1 MNTLFRNIRALL
13 PEGVRETCVCVS
25 GGKILAVGEV
35 PADFRADTVVEGK
48 GKLLIPGLVN
58 AHTHVY
64 MTMFRGCADDL
75 SFTDWLFGHIDPLE
89 SKMTREDCYWA
100 TLLGYLEM
108 ISTGTTACLDM
119 YVFTETALRAAEESG
134 FRTALSRGLTG
145 GAGDPEGGKRRI
157 REALEEMEDW
167 KGSTDRIRFFLGPHA
182 PYTCD
187 PDYLREIA
195 DLAEERKLP
204 LHLHLSESVSEQEGI
219 REKYGCTPA
228 EYFDR
233 AGILR
238 PGTVAA
244 HCVYVNES
252 DMRLLA
258 ERGVTAV
265 TNPASNLKLGN
276 GAAPVPDLLRAGV
289 NVALGTDGAASNN
302 ALNLFRELS
311 FVTLL
316 HKGLTGDTTAVPAA
330 EALKMATVN
339 GAKALGLSG
348 CGEIKAGATADLT
361 VLDIDKPWLRPR
373 CDLLSSLVYC
383 ARGDEVTDVM
393 VDGRF
398 LLRKRELITIDKEH
412 VLWEVDRTCRR
423 LGLIKD

>member
-13 PEGVRETCVCVS
+13 PEGVRETSVCVS
-25 GGKILAVGEV
+25 GGEIFAVGEV

-145 GAGDPEGGKRRI
+145 GAGDPKGGKRRI

-302 ALNLFRELS
+302 ALNLFRELNL
-311 FVTLL
+311 VTLL
-316 HKGLTGDTTAVPAA
+316 HKGLRGDPTELPASQG
-330 EALKMATVN
+330 LRMATEN
-339 GAKALGLSG
+339 GARALGWEKLG
-348 CGEIKAGATADLT
+348 RIEAGWTADLA
-361 VLDIDKPWLRPR
+361 VLDLDRVNLRPWN
-373 CDLLSSLVYC
+373 DILSSLAY
-383 ARGDEVTDVM
+383 AANGSEVESVM
-393 VDGRF
+393 VEGKF
-398 LLRKRELITIDKEH
+398 LMKDREFLTIDRER
-412 VLWEVDRTCRR
+412 VQYEVDRTCKR
-423 LGLIKD
+423 LGLIT

>member
-13 PEGVRETCVCVS
+13 PEGVRETSVCVS
-25 GGKILAVGEV
+25 GGEIFAVGEI

-302 ALNLFRELS
+302 ALNLFRELNL
-311 FVTLL
+311 VTLL
-316 HKGLTGDTTAVPAA
+316 HKGLRGDPTELPASQG
-330 EALKMATVN
+330 LRMATEN
-339 GAKALGLSG
+339 GARALGWEKLG
-348 CGEIKAGATADLT
+348 RIEAGWTADLA
-361 VLDIDKPWLRPR
+361 VLDLDRVNLRPWN
-373 CDLLSSLVYC
+373 DILSSLAY
-383 ARGDEVTDVM
+383 ASNGSEVESVM
-393 VDGRF
+393 VEGKF
-398 LLRKRELITIDKEH
+398 LMKDREFLTIDRER
-412 VLWEVDRTCRR
+412 VQFEVDRTCKR
-423 LGLIKD
+423 LGLIT

>member
-13 PEGVRETCVCVS
+13 PEGVRETSVCVS
-25 GGKILAVGEV
+25 GGEIFAVGEV

-119 YVFTETALRAAEESG
+119 YIFTETALRAAEESG

-302 ALNLFRELS
+302 ALNLFRELNL
-311 FVTLL
+311 VTLL
-316 HKGLTGDTTAVPAA
+316 HKGLRGDPTELPASQG
-330 EALKMATVN
+330 LRMATEN
-339 GAKALGLSG
+339 GARALGWEKLG
-348 CGEIKAGATADLT
+348 RIEAGWTADLA
-361 VLDIDKPWLRPR
+361 VLDLDRVNLRPWN
-373 CDLLSSLVYC
+373 DILSSLAY
-383 ARGDEVTDVM
+383 AANGSEVESVM
-393 VDGRF
+393 VEGKF
-398 LLRKRELITIDKEH
+398 LMKDREFLTIDRER
-412 VLWEVDRTCRR
+412 VQFEVDRTCKR
-423 LGLIKD
+423 LGLIT

>member
-13 PEGVRETCVCVS
+13 PEGVRETSVCVS
-25 GGKILAVGEV
+25 GGEIFAVGGV

-302 ALNLFRELS
+302 ALNLFRELNL
-311 FVTLL
+311 VTLL
-316 HKGLTGDTTAVPAA
+316 HKGLRGDPTELPASQG
-330 EALKMATVN
+330 LRMATEN
-339 GAKALGLSG
+339 GARALGWEKLG
-348 CGEIKAGATADLT
+348 RIEAGWTADLA
-361 VLDIDKPWLRPR
+361 VLDLDRVNLRPWN
-373 CDLLSSLVYC
+373 DLLSALAYAANGS
-383 ARGDEVTDVM
+383 EVESVM
-393 VDGRF
+393 VEGKF
-398 LLRKRELITIDKEH
+398 LMKDREFLTIDRER
-412 VLWEVDRTCRR
+412 VQFEVDRTCKR
-423 LGLIKD
+423 LGLL

>member
-13 PEGVRETCVCVS
+13 PEGVRETSVCVS
-25 GGKILAVGEV
+25 GGEIFAVGEV

-145 GAGDPEGGKRRI
+145 GAGDPAGGKRRI

-302 ALNLFRELS
+302 ALNLFRELNL
-311 FVTLL
+311 VTLL
-316 HKGLTGDTTAVPAA
+316 HKGLRGDPTELPASQG
-330 EALKMATVN
+330 LRMATEN
-339 GAKALGLSG
+339 GARALGWEKLG
-348 CGEIKAGATADLT
+348 RIEAGWTADLA
-361 VLDIDKPWLRPR
+361 VLDLDRVNLRPWN
-373 CDLLSSLVYC
+373 DLLSALAYAANGS
-383 ARGDEVTDVM
+383 EVESVM
-393 VDGRF
+393 VEGKF
-398 LLRKRELITIDKEH
+398 LMKDREFLTIDRER
-412 VLWEVDRTCRR
+412 VQYEVDRTCKR
-423 LGLIKD
+423 LGLL

>member
-13 PEGVRETCVCVS
+13 PEGVRETSVCVS
-25 GGKILAVGEV
+25 GGEIFAVGEV

-302 ALNLFRELS
+302 ALNLFRELNL
-311 FVTLL
+311 VTLL
-316 HKGLTGDTTAVPAA
+316 HKGLRGDPTELPASQG
-330 EALKMATVN
+330 LRMATEN
-339 GAKALGLSG
+339 GARALGWEKLG
-348 CGEIKAGATADLT
+348 RIEAGWTADLA
-361 VLDIDKPWLRPR
+361 VLDLDRVNLRPWN
-373 CDLLSSLVYC
+373 DILSSLAY
-383 ARGDEVTDVM
+383 AANGSEVESVM
-393 VDGRF
+393 VEGKF
-398 LLRKRELITIDKEH
+398 LMKDREFLTIDRER
-412 VLWEVDRTCRR
+412 VQYEVDRTCKR
-423 LGLIKD
+423 LGLL

>member
-13 PEGVRETCVCVS
+13 PEGVREISVCVS
-25 GGKILAVGEV
+25 GGEIFAVGEV

-302 ALNLFRELS
+302 ALNLFRELNL
-311 FVTLL
+311 VTLL
-316 HKGLTGDTTAVPAA
+316 HKGLRGDPTELPASQG
-330 EALKMATVN
+330 LRMATEN
-339 GAKALGLSG
+339 GARALGWEKLG
-348 CGEIKAGATADLT
+348 RIEAGWTADLA
-361 VLDIDKPWLRPR
+361 VLDLDRVNLRPWN
-373 CDLLSSLVYC
+373 DLLSALAYAANGS
-383 ARGDEVTDVM
+383 EVESVM
-393 VDGRF
+393 VEGRF
-398 LLRKRELITIDKEH
+398 LMKDREFLTIDRER
-412 VLWEVDRTCRR
+412 VQYEVDRTCKR
-423 LGLIKD
+423 LGLTV

>member
-13 PEGVRETCVCVS
+13 PEGVKETSVCVS
-25 GGKILAVGEV
+25 GGKVLALGEI
-35 PADFRADTVVEGK
+35 PADFRADMVVEGK
-48 GKLLIPGLVN
+48 DKLLIPGLVN

-108 ISTGTTACLDM
+108 IASGTTACLDM

-145 GAGDPEGGKRRI
+145 GAEDPEGGARRI
-157 REALEEMEDW
+157 REALGEMDGW
-167 KGSTDRIRFFLGPHA
+167 KGETDRIRFFLGPHA
-182 PYTCD
+182 PYTCG
-187 PDYLREIA
+187 PEYLREIA

-204 LHLHLSESVSEQEGI
+204 LHLHLSESVGEQQGI

-228 EYFDR
+228 EYFHR
-233 AGILR
+233 AGCLR

-244 HCVYVNES
+244 HCVYVNAR
-252 DMRLLA
+252 DMALMA
-258 ERGVTAV
+258 EQGVTAV

-276 GAAPVPDLLRAGV
+276 GVAPVPDLLKAGV

-302 ALNLFRELS
+302 ALNLFRELNL
-311 FVTLL
+311 VTLL
-316 HKGLTGDTTAVPAA
+316 HKGLRGDPTVVAA
-330 EALKMATVN
+330 GEGLRMATEN
-339 GAKALGLSG
+339 GARALGWEKLG
-348 CGEIKAGATADLT
+348 RIEAGWTADLA
-361 VLDIDKPWLRPR
+361 VLDLDRLNLLPQN
-373 CDLLSSLVYC
+373 DVLSSLAYS
-383 ARGDEVTDVM
+383 ADGSEVERVM
-393 VDGRF
+393 VEGRF
-398 LLRKRELITIDKEH
+398 LMKDREFTTIDRDR
-412 VLWEVDRTCRR
+412 VRFEVERTCRR
-423 LGLIKD
+423 LGLL

>member
-1 MNTLFRNIRALL
+1 VSRVLFRNIRALL
-13 PEGVRETCVCVS
+13 PEGVRETCVCVE
-25 GGKILAVGEV
+25 GDRILAVGEV
-35 PADFRADTVVEGK
+35 PAGFAPDTVVEGK
-48 GKLLIPGLVN
+48 DRLLIPGLVN
-58 AHTHVY
+58 AHTHAY
-64 MTMFRGCADDL
+64 MTMFRSCADDL

-100 TLLGYLEM
+100 TLLGYMEM
-108 ISTGTTACLDM
+108 LSTGTTACLDM

-244 HCVYVNES
+244 HCVYVSES

-276 GAAPVPDLLRAGV
+276 GVAPVPDLLRAGV

-302 ALNLFRELS
+302 ALNLFRELNL
-311 FVTLL
+311 VTLL
-316 HKGLTGDTTAVPAA
+316 HKGLRGDPTELPASQG
-330 EALKMATVN
+330 LRMATEN
-339 GAKALGLSG
+339 GARALGWEKLG
-348 CGEIKAGATADLT
+348 RIEAGWTADLA
-361 VLDIDKPWLRPR
+361 VLDLDRVNLRPWN
-373 CDLLSSLVYC
+373 DILSSLAY
-383 ARGDEVTDVM
+383 ASNGSEVESVM
-393 VDGRF
+393 VEGKF
-398 LLRKRELITIDKEH
+398 LMKDREFLTIDRER
-412 VLWEVDRTCRR
+412 VQFEVDRTCKR
-423 LGLIKD
+423 LGLIT

>member
-13 PEGVRETCVCVS
+13 PDGVRETSVCVS
-25 GGKILAVGEV
+25 GGEILAVGQV

-48 GKLLIPGLVN
+48 DRLLIPGLVN

-108 ISTGTTACLDM
+108 IASGTTACLDM

-145 GAGDPEGGKRRI
+145 GEGDPEGGKRRI
-157 REALEEMEDW
+157 REALGEMDGW
-167 KGSTDRIRFFLGPHA
+167 KGNTDRIRFFLGPHA

-187 PDYLREIA
+187 PGYLREIA
-195 DLAEERKLP
+195 DLAEERRLP

-244 HCVYVNES
+244 HCVYVSES
-252 DMRLLA
+252 DMRLMA

-276 GAAPVPDLLRAGV
+276 GVAPVPDLLRAGV

-302 ALNLFRELS
+302 ALNLFRELNL
-311 FVTLL
+311 VTLL
-316 HKGLTGDTTAVPAA
+316 HKGLRGDPTELPASQG
-330 EALKMATVN
+330 LRMATEN
-339 GAKALGLSG
+339 GARALGWEKLG
-348 CGEIKAGATADLT
+348 RIEAGWKADLA
-361 VLDIDKPWLRPR
+361 VLNLDRVNLRPWN
-373 CDLLSSLVYC
+373 DILSALAYAANGS
-383 ARGDEVTDVM
+383 EVESVM
-393 VDGRF
+393 VEGRF
-398 LLRKRELITIDKEH
+398 LMKEREFLTIDRER
-412 VLWEVDRTCRR
+412 VQYEVDRTCKR
-423 LGLIKD
+423 LGLL

>member
-25 GGKILAVGEV
+25 GGEILAVGEV

-134 FRTALSRGLTG
+134 FRAALSRGLTG

-204 LHLHLSESVSEQEGI
+204 LHLHLSESVSEQEGV

-252 DMRLLA
+252 DMHLLA

-276 GAAPVPDLLRAGV
+276 GVAPVPDLLRAGV

-302 ALNLFRELS
+302 ALNLFRELNL
-311 FVTLL
+311 VTLL
-316 HKGLTGDTTAVPAA
+316 HKGLRGDPTELPASQG
-330 EALKMATVN
+330 LRMATEN
-339 GAKALGLSG
+339 GARALGWEKLG
-348 CGEIKAGATADLT
+348 RIEAGWTADLA
-361 VLDIDKPWLRPR
+361 VLDLDRVNLRPWN
-373 CDLLSSLVYC
+373 DVLSSLAY
-383 ARGDEVTDVM
+383 AANGSEVESVM
-393 VDGRF
+393 VEGKF
-398 LLRKRELITIDKEH
+398 LMKDREFLTIDRER
-412 VLWEVDRTCRR
+412 VQFEVDRTCRR
-423 LGLIKD
+423 LGLTV

>member
-13 PEGVRETCVCVS
+13 PEGVRETSVCVS

-302 ALNLFRELS
+302 ALNLFRELNL
-311 FVTLL
+311 VTLL
-316 HKGLTGDTTAVPAA
+316 HKGLRGDPTELPASQG
-330 EALKMATVN
+330 LRMATEN
-339 GAKALGLSG
+339 GARALGWEKLG
-348 CGEIKAGATADLT
+348 RIETGWTADLA
-361 VLDIDKPWLRPR
+361 VLDLDRVNLRPWN
-373 CDLLSSLVYC
+373 DLLSALAYAANGS
-383 ARGDEVTDVM
+383 EVESVM
-393 VDGRF
+393 VEGRF
-398 LLRKRELITIDKEH
+398 LMKDREFLTIDRER
-412 VLWEVDRTCRR
+412 VQYEVDRTCKR
-423 LGLIKD
+423 LGLL

>member
-13 PEGVRETCVCVS
+13 PEGVRETSVCVS
-25 GGKILAVGEV
+25 GGEIFAVGEV

-302 ALNLFRELS
+302 ALNLFRELNL
-311 FVTLL
+311 VTLL
-316 HKGLTGDTTAVPAA
+316 HKGLRGDPTELPASQG
-330 EALKMATVN
+330 LRMATEN
-339 GAKALGLSG
+339 GARALGWEKLG
-348 CGEIKAGATADLT
+348 RIEAGWTADLA
-361 VLDIDKPWLRPR
+361 VLDLDRVNLRPWN
-373 CDLLSSLVYC
+373 DILSSLAY
-383 ARGDEVTDVM
+383 AANGSEVESVM
-393 VDGRF
+393 VEGKF
-398 LLRKRELITIDKEH
+398 LMKDREFLTIDRER
-412 VLWEVDRTCRR
+412 VQFEVDRTCKR
-423 LGLIKD
+423 LGLIT

>member
-13 PEGVRETCVCVS
+13 HEGVRETNVCVS
-25 GGKILAVGEV
+25 GGVIAAVGEV
-35 PADFRADTVVEGK
+35 PADFRADTVIEGK
-48 GKLLIPGLVN
+48 DKLLIPGLVN

-108 ISTGTTACLDM
+108 ISTGTTSCLDM

-145 GAGDPEGGKRRI
+145 GESDPEGGARRI
-157 REALEEMEDW
+157 REALEELEDW
-167 KGSTDRIRFFLGPHA
+167 KGTTDRIRFFLGPHA

-187 PDYLREIA
+187 PGYLRQIA

-233 AGILR
+233 AGCLR
-238 PGTVAA
+238 SGTVAA
-244 HCVYVNES
+244 HCVYVSES
-252 DMRLLA
+252 DMALMA

-276 GAAPVPDLLRAGV
+276 GVAPVPDLLKAGV

-302 ALNLFRELS
+302 SLNLFKELS
-311 FVTLL
+311 LVTLL
-316 HKGLTGDTTAVPAA
+316 HKGLRGDPTVVTAA
-330 EALKMATVN
+330 EGLRMATEN
-339 GAKALGLSG
+339 GAKALGWEKLG
-348 CGEIKAGATADLT
+348 RIEAGWLADLS
-361 VLDIDKPWLRPR
+361 VIDLDRINLRPHN
-373 CDLLSSLVYC
+373 DVLSSLAY
-383 ARGDEVTDVM
+383 AANGSEVESVM
-393 VDGRF
+393 VEGRF
-398 LLRKRELITIDKEH
+398 LMKNREFTTIDLER
-412 VLWEVDRTCRR
+412 VQYEVDRTCRR
-423 LGLIKD
+423 LGLI

>member
-1 MNTLFRNIRALL
+1 MSTLFRNIRALL

-244 HCVYVNES
+244 HCVYVSES

-276 GAAPVPDLLRAGV
+276 GVAPVPDLLRAGV

-302 ALNLFRELS
+302 ALNLFRELNL
-311 FVTLL
+311 VTLL
-316 HKGLTGDTTAVPAA
+316 HKGLRGDPTELPASQG
-330 EALKMATVN
+330 LRMATEN
-339 GAKALGLSG
+339 GARALGWEKLG
-348 CGEIKAGATADLT
+348 RIEAGWTADLA
-361 VLDIDKPWLRPR
+361 VLDLDRVNLRPWN
-373 CDLLSSLVYC
+373 DVLSALAYAANGS
-383 ARGDEVTDVM
+383 EVESVM
-393 VDGRF
+393 VEGKF
-398 LLRKRELITIDKEH
+398 LMKDREFLTIDRER
-412 VLWEVDRTCRR
+412 VQFEVDRTCKR
-423 LGLIKD
+423 LGLL

>member
-1 MNTLFRNIRALL
+1 MSTLFRNIRALL

-25 GGKILAVGEV
+25 GGKILAVGEI

-195 DLAEERKLP
+195 DLAEEWKLP

-244 HCVYVNES
+244 HCVYVSES

-276 GAAPVPDLLRAGV
+276 GVAPVPDLLRAGV

-311 FVTLL
+311 LVTLL
-316 HKGLTGDTTAVPAA
+316 HKGLRGDPTELPASQG
-330 EALKMATVN
+330 LRMATEN
-339 GAKALGLSG
+339 GARALGWEKLG
-348 CGEIKAGATADLT
+348 RIEAGWTADLA
-361 VLDIDKPWLRPR
+361 VLDLDRVNLRPWN
-373 CDLLSSLVYC
+373 DILSSLAY
-383 ARGDEVTDVM
+383 AANGSEVESVM
-393 VDGRF
+393 VEGKF
-398 LLRKRELITIDKEH
+398 LMKDREFLTIDRER
-412 VLWEVDRTCRR
+412 VQFEVDRTCKR
-423 LGLIKD
+423 LGLL

>member
-25 GGKILAVGEV
+25 GGKILVVGEV

-48 GKLLIPGLVN
+48 DRLLIPGLVN

-134 FRTALSRGLTG
+134 FRAALSRGLTG

-204 LHLHLSESVSEQEGI
+204 LHLHLSASVSEQEGI

-244 HCVYVNES
+244 HCVYVSES

-276 GAAPVPDLLRAGV
+276 GVAPVPDLLRAGV

-302 ALNLFRELS
+302 ALNLFRELNL
-311 FVTLL
+311 VTLL
-316 HKGLTGDTTAVPAA
+316 HKGLRGDPTELPASQG
-330 EALKMATVN
+330 LRMATEN
-339 GAKALGLSG
+339 GARALGWEKLG
-348 CGEIKAGATADLT
+348 RIEAGWTADLA
-361 VLDIDKPWLRPR
+361 VLDLDRVNLRPWN
-373 CDLLSSLVYC
+373 DLLSSLAY
-383 ARGDEVTDVM
+383 AAGGSEVESVM
-393 VDGRF
+393 VEGKF
-398 LLRKRELITIDKEH
+398 LMKDREFLTIDRER
-412 VLWEVDRTCRR
+412 VQFEVDRTCKR
-423 LGLIKD
+423 LGLIT

>member
-13 PEGVRETCVCVS
+13 PEGVRETSVCVS
-25 GGKILAVGEV
+25 GGEIFAVGEV

-302 ALNLFRELS
+302 ALNLFRELNL
-311 FVTLL
+311 VTLL
-316 HKGLTGDTTAVPAA
+316 HKGLRGDPTELPASQG
-330 EALKMATVN
+330 LRMATEN
-339 GAKALGLSG
+339 GARALGWEKLG
-348 CGEIKAGATADLT
+348 RIEAGWTADLA
-361 VLDIDKPWLRPR
+361 VLDLDRVNLRPWN
-373 CDLLSSLVYC
+373 DILSSLAY
-383 ARGDEVTDVM
+383 ASNGSEVESVM
-393 VDGRF
+393 VEGKF
-398 LLRKRELITIDKEH
+398 LMKDREFLTIDRER
-412 VLWEVDRTCRR
+412 VQFEVDRTCKR
-423 LGLIKD
+423 LGLIT

>member
-13 PEGVRETCVCVS
+13 PEGVRETSVCVS

-244 HCVYVNES
+244 HCVYVSES

-276 GAAPVPDLLRAGV
+276 GVAPVPDLLRAGV

-302 ALNLFRELS
+302 ALNLFRELNL
-311 FVTLL
+311 VTLL
-316 HKGLTGDTTAVPAA
+316 HKGLRGDPTELPASQG
-330 EALKMATVN
+330 LRMATEN
-339 GAKALGLSG
+339 GARALGWEKLG
-348 CGEIKAGATADLT
+348 RIEAGWTADLA
-361 VLDIDKPWLRPR
+361 VLDLDRVNLRPWN
-373 CDLLSSLVYC
+373 DLLSALAYAANGS
-383 ARGDEVTDVM
+383 EVESVM
-393 VDGRF
+393 VEGRF
-398 LLRKRELITIDKEH
+398 LMKDREFLTIDRER
-412 VLWEVDRTCRR
+412 VQYEVDRTCKR
-423 LGLIKD
+423 LGLL

>member
-1 MNTLFRNIRALL
+1 MSRVLFRNIRALL
-13 PEGVRETCVCVS
+13 PEGVRETCVCVE
-25 GGKILAVGEV
+25 GDRILAVGEV
-35 PADFRADTVVEGK
+35 PAGFAPDTVVEGK
-48 GKLLIPGLVN
+48 DRLLIPGLVN
-58 AHTHVY
+58 AHTHAY
-64 MTMFRGCADDL
+64 MTMFRSCADDL

-100 TLLGYLEM
+100 TLLGYMEM
-108 ISTGTTACLDM
+108 LSTGTTACLDM

-244 HCVYVNES
+244 HCVYVSES

-276 GAAPVPDLLRAGV
+276 GVAPVPDLLRAGV

-302 ALNLFRELS
+302 ALNLFRELNL
-311 FVTLL
+311 VTLL
-316 HKGLTGDTTAVPAA
+316 HKGLRGDPTELPASQG
-330 EALKMATVN
+330 LRMATEN
-339 GAKALGLSG
+339 GARALGWEKLG
-348 CGEIKAGATADLT
+348 RIEAGWTADLA
-361 VLDIDKPWLRPR
+361 VLDLDRVNLRPWN
-373 CDLLSSLVYC
+373 DILSSLAY
-383 ARGDEVTDVM
+383 ASNGSEVESVM
-393 VDGRF
+393 VEGKF
-398 LLRKRELITIDKEH
+398 LMKDREFLTIDRER
-412 VLWEVDRTCRR
+412 VQFEVDRTCKR
-423 LGLIKD
+423 LGLIT

>member
-13 PEGVRETCVCVS
+13 PEGVRETNVCVS
-25 GGKILAVGEV
+25 GGEILAVGQG

-48 GKLLIPGLVN
+48 DRLLIPGLVN

-108 ISTGTTACLDM
+108 IASGTTACLDM

-145 GAGDPEGGKRRI
+145 GEGDPEGGKRRI
-157 REALEEMEDW
+157 REALGEMDGW
-167 KGSTDRIRFFLGPHA
+167 KGNTDRIRFFLGPHA

-187 PDYLREIA
+187 PGYLREIA
-195 DLAEERKLP
+195 DLAEERRLP

-244 HCVYVNES
+244 HCVYVSES
-252 DMRLLA
+252 DMRLMA

-276 GAAPVPDLLRAGV
+276 GVAPVPDLLRAGV

-302 ALNLFRELS
+302 ALNLFRELNL
-311 FVTLL
+311 VTLL
-316 HKGLTGDTTAVPAA
+316 HKGLRGDPTELPASQG
-330 EALKMATVN
+330 LRMATEN
-339 GAKALGLSG
+339 GARALGWEKLG
-348 CGEIKAGATADLT
+348 RIEAGWKADLA
-361 VLDIDKPWLRPR
+361 VLNLDRVNLRPWN
-373 CDLLSSLVYC
+373 DILSALAYAANGS
-383 ARGDEVTDVM
+383 EVESVM
-393 VDGRF
+393 VEGRF
-398 LLRKRELITIDKEH
+398 LMKEREFLTIDRER
-412 VLWEVDRTCRR
+412 VQYEVDRTCKR
-423 LGLIKD
+423 LGLL

>member
-13 PEGVRETCVCVS
+13 PEGVRETSVCVS
-25 GGKILAVGEV
+25 GGEIFAVGEI

-134 FRTALSRGLTG
+134 FRAALSRGLTG

-302 ALNLFRELS
+302 ALNLFRELNL
-311 FVTLL
+311 VTLL
-316 HKGLTGDTTAVPAA
+316 HKGLRGDPTELPASQG
-330 EALKMATVN
+330 LRMATEN
-339 GAKALGLSG
+339 GARALGWEKLG
-348 CGEIKAGATADLT
+348 RIEAGWTADLA
-361 VLDIDKPWLRPR
+361 VLDLDRVNLRPWN
-373 CDLLSSLVYC
+373 DILSSLAY
-383 ARGDEVTDVM
+383 ASNGSEVESVM
-393 VDGRF
+393 VEGKF
-398 LLRKRELITIDKEH
+398 LMKDREFLTIDRER
-412 VLWEVDRTCRR
+412 VQFEVDRTCKR
-423 LGLIKD
+423 LGLIT